1 MGLLS
6 DDGNTE
12 MAALSSL
19 SRAFA
24 GLMFDDL
31 CDSCQDYSSVQTE
44 LQRLFDAADHAEPR
58 QSFLLV
64 CLQYDRLFQV
74 LPDPIWWISGTLS
87 LAGNFAVLYTCPQ
100 KRRKDKEKKCHSNI
114 LSVHYED
121 LLLK

>member
-31 CDSCQDYSSVQTE
+31 CDSCQDYSSIQTE
-44 LQRLFDAADHAEPR
+44 LQRLFDAADHEEP
-58 QSFLLV
+58 
-64 CLQYDRLFQV
+64 
-74 LPDPIWWISGTLS
+74 
-87 LAGNFAVLYTCPQ
+87 
-100 KRRKDKEKKCHSNI
+100 
-114 LSVHYED
+114 
-121 LLLK
+121 

>member
-58 QSFLLV
+58 QSFL
-64 CLQYDRLFQV
+64 FQV

-87 LAGNFAVLYTCPQ
+87 LAGDFAVLYT
-100 KRRKDKEKKCHSNI
+100 
-114 LSVHYED
+114 
-121 LLLK
+121 

>member
-24 GLMFDDL
+24 GLLFDDL

-44 LQRLFDAADHAEPR
+44 LQRLFGRSGSCGAETE
-58 QSFLLV
+58 FLV
-64 CLQYDRLFQV
+64 
-74 LPDPIWWISGTLS
+74 GLS
-87 LAGNFAVLYTCPQ
+87 A
-100 KRRKDKEKKCHSNI
+100 I
-114 LSVHYED
+114 
-121 LLLK
+121 

>member
-1 MGLLS
+1 
-6 DDGNTE
+6 

-19 SRAFA
+19 SCAFA

-31 CDSCQDYSSVQTE
+31 CDRCQDYSSVQTE

-87 LAGNFAVLYTCPQ
+87 LAGDFAVLYT
-100 KRRKDKEKKCHSNI
+100 
-114 LSVHYED
+114 
-121 LLLK
+121 

>member
-64 CLQYDRLFQV
+64 CLQ
-74 LPDPIWWISGTLS
+74 
-87 LAGNFAVLYTCPQ
+87 

>member
-12 MAALSSL
+12 MAALPSL

-24 GLMFDDL
+24 GLMFDDP

-64 CLQYDRLFQV
+64 CLQYDRLFRV
-74 LPDPIWWISGTLS
+74 LPDPIWWISGTFS
-87 LAGNFAVLYTCPQ
+87 LAGDFAVLYT
-100 KRRKDKEKKCHSNI
+100 
-114 LSVHYED
+114 
-121 LLLK
+121 

>member
-12 MAALSSL
+12 IAALSSL
-19 SRAFA
+19 GRAFA
-24 GLMFDDL
+24 GLMFDDP

-58 QSFLLV
+58 QRFLWV

-74 LPDPIWWISGTLS
+74 LPDPIWRISGTLS
-87 LAGNFAVLYTCPQ
+87 LAGDFAVLYT
-100 KRRKDKEKKCHSNI
+100 
-114 LSVHYED
+114 
-121 LLLK
+121 